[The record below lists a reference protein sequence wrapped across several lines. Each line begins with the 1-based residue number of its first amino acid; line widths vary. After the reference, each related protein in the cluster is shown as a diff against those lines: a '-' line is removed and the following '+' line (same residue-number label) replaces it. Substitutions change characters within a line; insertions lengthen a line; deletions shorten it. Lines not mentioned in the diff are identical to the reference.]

1 MYEHTHPFRLVKLTM
16 AFTECLKAAR
26 ITALSFSFFFLF
38 IFGHRLNVK
47 KTSERKKIRDREE
60 KSSKQGGDSD
70 EEGNLRLI
78 RVASEEKREV
88 ISHPLGL
95 VSGKTHFFKTP
106 VSQL

>member
-1 MYEHTHPFRLVKLTM
+1 MFKGGSYNRSL
-16 AFTECLKAAR
+16 
-26 ITALSFSFFFLF
+26 FFFFFFVHIRSPLKCEENE
-38 IFGHRLNVK
+38 REK
-47 KTSERKKIRDREE
+47 KKRDREE